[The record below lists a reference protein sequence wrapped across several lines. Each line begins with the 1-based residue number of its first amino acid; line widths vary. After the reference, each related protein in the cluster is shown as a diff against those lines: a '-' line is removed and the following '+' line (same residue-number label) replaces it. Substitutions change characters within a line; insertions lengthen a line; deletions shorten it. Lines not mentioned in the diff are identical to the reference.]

1 MSQLLHQKHYL
12 QVETK
17 SRTSITS
24 FSPERFILRENG
36 KSAQGGL
43 AAPAL
48 CGQPSPPWQG
58 RAAAGGAARQLQG
71 ARRSAAPAGGSQP
84 FPRTAVIA
92 AFN

>member
-36 KSAQGGL
+36 KSAQGGTSRARIVR
-43 AAPAL
+43 AAKSPVA
-48 CGQPSPPWQG
+48 GQSG
-58 RAAAGGAARQLQG
+58 RGRRGAAAAGREEKRG
-71 ARRSAAPAGGSQP
+71 ARRRLSA
-84 FPRTAVIA
+84 FPPHRRNCG
-92 AFN
+92 F